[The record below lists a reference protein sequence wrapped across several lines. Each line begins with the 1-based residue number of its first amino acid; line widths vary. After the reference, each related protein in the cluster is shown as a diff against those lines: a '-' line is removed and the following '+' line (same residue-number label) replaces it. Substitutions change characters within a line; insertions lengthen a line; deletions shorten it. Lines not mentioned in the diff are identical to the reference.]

1 MSGPL
6 GVAEIKRRFS
16 EILNRIEMRGE
27 RIAIRRRG
35 RTVAVIGPPGAADEP
50 LVAPATPRRG
60 LAAAAGAWED
70 HPDIEAFIADIRRAR
85 ERALDRDVEVVE

>member
-1 MSGPL
+1 MPGPL

-16 EILNRIEMRGE
+16 EILNRLEMRGE

-35 RTVAVIGPPGAADEP
+35 RTVAVIGPPGATDEL
-50 LVAPATPRRG
+50 LVDPAKPRRG

-70 HPDIEAFIADIRRAR
+70 HPDIDAFIADIRSARDRAH
-85 ERALDRDVEVVE
+85 DRDVEAVE